1 MRAFCRLF
9 LTVLSITC
17 LSGCISWFVGPDP
30 IPGSIPYVPSQAPDW
45 TDFLP
50 NPASEPAA
58 PVPTAPVFDG
68 NGTQVGGF

>member
-1 MRAFCRLF
+1 MKALSQFLLTAF
-9 LTVLSITC
+9 SIAS
-17 LSGCISWFVGPDP
+17 LSGCISMFVGPDP

-58 PVPTAPVFDG
+58 PVPSAPVFDA

>member
-1 MRAFCRLF
+1 MRPLCQLILMAFC
-9 LTVLSITC
+9 VAC
-17 LSGCISWFVGPDP
+17 LSGCISMFVGPDP

-58 PVPTAPVFDG
+58 AVPSAPVFDG